1 MPHDLR
7 ALADARS
14 SLLGIRRFF
23 GVMVL
28 VAALVLGPR
37 AAHAA
42 DGEDERTRGEWA
54 AVLVGYSVLGAL
66 TVGSAYVMRDNLIGQ
81 SAAVGAASSGGLI
94 LGAAAG
100 AGLARLRPCT
110 GVDCEMEEAVPALLG
125 GLLGA
130 AAGGVAATLLTL
142 TPGMSRPKVAAVG
155 MAPAVLFLGMGTI
168 FCW

>member
-1 MPHDLR
+1 MTQDSR
-7 ALADARS
+7 ARRNARS
-14 SLLGIRRFF
+14 RLRGSRRLSA
-23 GVMVL
+23 VMVL
-28 VAALVLGPR
+28 AFLVSPR
-37 AAHAA
+37 AVHAA

-54 AVLVGYSVLGAL
+54 ALLVGYSALGAL

-100 AGLARLRPCT
+100 AGLGRLRSCT
-110 GVDCEMEEAVPALLG
+110 GQDCEMEEAVPALLG

-130 AAGGVAATLLTL
+130 AASGVAATLLTM
-142 TPGMSRPKVAAVG
+142 TPGMSRPRVAAVG
-155 MAPAVLFLGMGTI
+155 MAPAALFLGMGTI